1 MYSSIDVSNISIV
14 RIKMIRSKL
23 ENKFLVDVSFR
34 EINPKRIF
42 NQTLETVVVVVDAK
56 KQNLSSKILDELH
69 VVESVAKP
77 EIIEIRKE
85 NLTKSKISKDQRS
98 SNRK

>member
-1 MYSSIDVSNISIV
+1 
-14 RIKMIRSKL
+14 MIRSKL